1 MSKLI
6 FIQPT
11 SHSSEQQHTKVWAFF
26 VELQIMTTCESAP
39 GLGKVGCLPFLANP
53 WEYFYLFRLHCPPAQ
68 ILSGSHSWVENGA
81 RWQES
86 MHKKCKEQ
94 VLLNVKLKR
103 TICPVPEVTP
113 GSDGTCALRHFC
125 YKPKPCLS
133 SPGDWCHARG
143 GCASAVGR
151 ALPLDHTA
159 AILQKNSCA
168 SQWHYLDSTKKG
180 SSIVCAEVVNLP
192 R

>member
-26 VELQIMTTCESAP
+26 VELQIMTMCESAP

-81 RWQES
+81 SWQES

-103 TICPVPEVTP
+103 TICPMPGHPRKWWNLCFETFLLQTQAMSVKPWGLVPCQGWLCLCCWQGTAT
-113 GSDGTCALRHFC
+113 GS
-125 YKPKPCLS
+125 LS
-133 SPGDWCHARG
+133 CN
-143 GCASAVGR
+143 SA
-151 ALPLDHTA
+151 
-159 AILQKNSCA
+159 K
-168 SQWHYLDSTKKG
+168 
-180 SSIVCAEVVNLP
+180 
-192 R
+192 